1 MIRVPCCDLCGED
14 CPYTWVLFA
23 FSLRSKLSGPLS
35 PLALEPLRESRP
47 EVGAG
52 IAALPLVLLVNVL
65 VLRKV
70 AFAWSSFSR
79 CCSSQIRM

>member
-1 MIRVPCCDLCGED
+1 VIRVPCCDLCGED

-23 FSLRSKLSGPLS
+23 FSLRSKLCGPLS

-47 EVGAG
+47 AVGAG
-52 IAALPLVLLVNVL
+52 IAALPLVLLVDVL
-65 VLRKV
+65 VLPK
-70 AFAWSSFSR
+70 ATSAWSSFSR